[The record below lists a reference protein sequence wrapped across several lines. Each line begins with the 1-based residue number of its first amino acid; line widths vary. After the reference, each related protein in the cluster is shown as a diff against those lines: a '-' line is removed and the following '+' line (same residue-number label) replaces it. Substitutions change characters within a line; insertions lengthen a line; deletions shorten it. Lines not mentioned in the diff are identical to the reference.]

1 MFSDRIRDPLTEKF
15 ELGELPSIA
24 PWVYD
29 EITAIGVDE
38 IKNTIA
44 EMGQDPDEPQQMQNW
59 VSAVSQH
66 HPDLW
71 GALLQG

>member
-15 ELGELPSIA
+15 ELDELPRIA

-38 IKNTIA
+38 VKHTIA
-44 EMGQDPDEPQQMQNW
+44 EMGQDPDEPQPMQNW
-59 VSAVSQH
+59 VSAVSRH

-71 GALLQG
+71 NALAQG